1 MPNLC
6 IRVRDE
12 KYHIQ
17 MNILTF
23 VRIIEI
29 CTGENAD
36 QPQPIDRLSP
46 IMYQTK
52 ICEIVSIYQFL
63 TVY

>member
-1 MPNLC
+1 MPILC

-23 VRIIEI
+23 VRIVEI
-29 CTGENAD
+29 CSGKMLTNLNQSTD
-36 QPQPIDRLSP
+36 C
-46 IMYQTK
+46 YQLCTK
-52 ICEIVSIYQFL
+52 LKYVRM
-63 TVY
+63 